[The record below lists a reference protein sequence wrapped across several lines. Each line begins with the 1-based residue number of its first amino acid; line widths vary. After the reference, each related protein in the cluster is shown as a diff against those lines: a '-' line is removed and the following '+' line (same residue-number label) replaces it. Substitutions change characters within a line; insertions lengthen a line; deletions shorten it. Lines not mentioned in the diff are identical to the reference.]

1 MTKDDVIK
9 YLKSSGFSLEQINE
23 IVNALEGEA
32 YRAGVKYVVDKLRGR
47 LYYVPEAWRKS
58 QNPDVKMYF
67 DIVERALDECAEN
80 AQIGGED

>member
-1 MTKDDVIK
+1 MTKDDVII

-47 LYYVPEAWRKS
+47 LYYVPEGWKKV
-58 QNPDVKMYF
+58 NHDNKMVF

-80 AQIGGED
+80 AQIGGDE